1 MAPPA
6 VFDTD
11 LAPFDPKSLP
21 RGRALSAAF
30 VQGR

>member
-11 LAPFDPKSLP
+11 LAPFDPKFLP
-21 RGRALSAAF
+21 RGRAL
-30 VQGR
+30 